1 MSNRIQL
8 NSRVG
13 MSESQFIQVYSLFC
27 EGHYGKLIWKYIL
40 LGLVFGLSISL
51 TKGQVTTYK
60 LKELY
65 NFETEQGKNPF
76 VEFAENREI
85 KLIGGVSED
94 GKEIKMT
101 VNEDSGF
108 VRIDNPYDDGVKTF
122 SILKINRLS
131 DDYVSF
137 LMMGPNGL
145 FTYIY
150 SRQSPTVVNV
160 YCFWTEANGR
170 QLGYQSVV
178 NRGRMG
184 FE

>member
-8 NSRVG
+8 NSKLGR
-13 MSESQFIQVYSLFC
+13 SESQFIQVFSLFYDS
-27 EGHYGKLIWKYIL
+27 HYGKQIWKYIFL
-40 LGLVFGLSISL
+40 VLVFGLSISL
-51 TKGQVTTYK
+51 AKGQVTNYK

-85 KLIGGVSED
+85 KLTGGISED
-94 GKEIKMT
+94 GKEIIMI

-108 VRIDNPYDDGVKTF
+108 ISIDNPYDDGVRSYT
-122 SILKINRLS
+122 ILEKNRLS

-160 YCFWTEANGR
+160 YCFWIEADGR

-178 NRGRMG
+178 NTDRIGI
-184 FE
+184 E